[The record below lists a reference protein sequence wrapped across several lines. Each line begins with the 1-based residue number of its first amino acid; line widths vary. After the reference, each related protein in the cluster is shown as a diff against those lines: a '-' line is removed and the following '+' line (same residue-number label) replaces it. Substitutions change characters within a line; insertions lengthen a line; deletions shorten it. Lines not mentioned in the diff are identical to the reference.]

1 MQEKPNLDK
10 VEKIGREVKGLSPS
24 ELAAFRKWFRDFD
37 AAAWDRQLEED
48 VKAGK
53 LEALAETALKA
64 FESGRC
70 SEI

>member
-1 MQEKPNLDK
+1 MDK

-37 AAAWDRQLEED
+37 AEVWDRQLEED

-53 LEALAETALKA
+53 LEALAEAALKA
-64 FESGRC
+64 FDSGRC